1 MFVGVRRRQ
10 SDFWDGFFNVSQDS
24 ETARICHHKSNA
36 EEMDKRV
43 WRRVSHCILPIKISG
58 RVLNVAVAFKKRKKK
73 KGWEVEADRRKAK
86 PRREFVICLMGKW
99 KPSARVL
106 LPPHLLPILKCSLQ
120 LNLFAAPPCWSVVPS
135 IFSSLVMNTS
145 MFG

>member
-24 ETARICHHKSNA
+24 EMARICHHKSNA

-73 KGWEVEADRRKAK
+73 KAGRWRLIEERQSQGGSLS
-86 PRREFVICLMGKW
+86 FV
-99 KPSARVL
+99 
-106 LPPHLLPILKCSLQ
+106 
-120 LNLFAAPPCWSVVPS
+120 
-135 IFSSLVMNTS
+135 
-145 MFG
+145 